1 MPKDNIDYSNTI
13 IYKIYCI
20 DETIVDTYVGH
31 TTNFY
36 VRKYQ
41 HKNACN
47 NPKIILKIYKT
58 IRENGVWD
66 NWNMVEIAKYNCNDS
81 TEARIKE
88 QLHYEELKSTL
99 NSCPPY
105 VDKKKYFCKD
115 CNLHCVSPKQ
125 LDNHINCNLHIKH
138 KNNNKVNLENKKT
151 TKTTINTSK
160 NIIVFNCETCD
171 FNCSK
176 KGDWN
181 RHIMTCKHKNNS
193 LTTNNTSTL
202 TKKYEC
208 DKCNKN
214 FNDRAGLWRH
224 KKKCC
229 LIQDS
234 VTPQNIILNISDLQ
248 NDQTKQ
254 QQLVDYLMK
263 ENSEFKQLMIDQNKQ
278 MLELAKNAGNNNNS
292 HNTTNNNNFNLQFFL
307 NETCKDA
314 MNIMEFVD
322 QLQVSVKDL
331 EETGRLGYS
340 EGISKIFINGLKQ
353 INISDRPIHCS
364 DSKREIVYI
373 KDKNQWTKEDDNK
386 SLLTNAIKHVAHK
399 NMKQIREWTKVNP
412 EYNDSSSKQNDRY
425 LKIVSNSMN
434 GSTEE
439 EASKNYNKIIKNI
452 TKETVIEK

>member
-1 MPKDNIDYSNTI
+1 ML
-13 IYKIYCI
+13 
-20 DETIVDTYVGH
+20 
-31 TTNFY
+31 FY
-36 VRKYQ
+36 
-41 HKNACN
+41 
-47 NPKIILKIYKT
+47 LF
-58 IRENGVWD
+58 RED
-66 NWNMVEIAKYNCNDS
+66 H
-81 TEARIKE
+81 R
-88 QLHYEELKSTL
+88 
-99 NSCPPY
+99 
-105 VDKKKYFCKD
+105 
-115 CNLHCVSPKQ
+115 
-125 LDNHINCNLHIKH
+125 
-138 KNNNKVNLENKKT
+138 KVNLENKKT

-181 RHIMTCKHKNNS
+181 RHIMTGKHKNNS
-193 LTTNNTSTL
+193 LITNNTSTL

-208 DKCNKN
+208 NNCDKP

-224 KKKCC
+224 KKKCII
-229 LIQDS
+229 IQDS

-263 ENSEFKQLMIDQNKQ
+263 ENSEFKQLMIEQNKQ
-278 MLELAKNAGNNNNS
+278 MLELAKNAGNHNNS

-307 NETCKDA
+307 NDTCKDA

-373 KDKNQWTKEDDNK
+373 KDKNQWNKEDDNK
-386 SLLTNAIKHVAHK
+386 SLLTHAIKRVAHK
-399 NMKQIREWTKVNP
+399 NMKQISEWTKVNP

-434 GSTEE
+434 GLTEE
-439 EASKNYNKIIKNI
+439 ETNKNYNKIIKNI
-452 TKETVIEK
+452 TKETVIDK